1 MKLLLDF
8 ILVMGLLV
16 NSMILFILFKNEH
29 KEYHRRIL
37 FAIFFLVLLVLI
49 CFYGFLHKIPFLF
62 YSTFVF
68 EDVSNVCFGPL
79 LLLYV
84 KSIFLPTDSL
94 IKKNLIHFI
103 IPFFYLIFISIPF
116 LVSTWCQLFIFSYLE
131 YVEDLSS
138 LSIIYSLI
146 YCFVSLNVLKK
157 VRHIMEHYY
166 SNTSGIDLIWIK
178 KLLYGGIIV
187 ISLDIFT
194 TIMELLIDEKE
205 LPFNSFYVIAIGVSV
220 FVGYV
225 GYYGIMQS
233 KVLLPEFLLKD
244 TFDIEK
250 KSSGGTAVKEQ
261 KKGEEIDASEVK
273 EQIGLLKRIMRED
286 KPFLDPNISLKSL
299 ASLVSITDKK
309 LSALLNQYMNISFY
323 DYINGYRVEEVK
335 KKINDRTFDHLT
347 LLAIAYDSGF
357 NSKTSFNRIFKKIEG
372 ISPSEYKKLH
382 SDSNTKQL

>member
-1 MKLLLDF
+1 
-8 ILVMGLLV
+8 
-16 NSMILFILFKNEH
+16 
-29 KEYHRRIL
+29 
-37 FAIFFLVLLVLI
+37 
-49 CFYGFLHKIPFLF
+49 
-62 YSTFVF
+62 
-68 EDVSNVCFGPL
+68 
-79 LLLYV
+79 
-84 KSIFLPTDSL
+84 
-94 IKKNLIHFI
+94 
-103 IPFFYLIFISIPF
+103 
-116 LVSTWCQLFIFSYLE
+116 
-131 YVEDLSS
+131 
-138 LSIIYSLI
+138 
-146 YCFVSLNVLKK
+146 
-157 VRHIMEHYY
+157 MEHYY